1 MKIKKIVTISEY
13 IKMIEY
19 KTAVLIAASMQIGGL
34 IAGADSKT
42 QEHLFEFGKNIGIAF
57 QLKDDLLDV
66 FGDKNVFG
74 KELGGDIKSNKKT
87 YLFLKALE
95 IADDKTVKIL
105 KKYYSTSL
113 SDSNQKKINNV
124 KEIFLSLN
132 IIDHTNILIKNY
144 HDLAMEHLEHIDAK
158 DKDNFYEF
166 SNKLLDRIN

>member
-1 MKIKKIVTISEY
+1 M
-13 IKMIEY
+13 
-19 KTAVLIAASMQIGGL
+19 
-34 IAGADSKT
+34 
-42 QEHLFEFGKNIGIAF
+42 
-57 QLKDDLLDV
+57 LDV

-87 YLFLKALE
+87 YLYLKALE
-95 IADDKTVKIL
+95 IADDKTIKIL